1 MSGFQDVLKNSQK
14 LHEVFKHT
22 QTEISNLQVTGV
34 AGAGMVIVNMN
45 GRYQVLQIIIEDDAW
60 LEGKGFVE
68 ELTAAAT
75 NDAIGKI
82 QEASQHKMS
91 RFASILSA
99 GSSFA
104 HESLN

>member
-1 MSGFQDVLKNSQK
+1 MSNLEEGLTSSQK

-34 AGAGMVIVNMN
+34 AGAGMVSVNMN
-45 GRYQVLQIIIEDDAW
+45 GRYQVLQIMIEEDAW
-60 LEGKGFVE
+60 VEGKGFVE
-68 ELTAAAT
+68 ELTAAAI

-82 QEASQHKMS
+82 QEASQRKMS

-99 GSSFA
+99 GTSFA
-104 HESLN
+104 HESLK